1 MIIGIGTDI
10 VEVNRI
16 RKSVEQYDER
26 FLNKIFTEVELK
38 YSMKKKN
45 KFQHLAG
52 RFAAKEAVSKAFGTG
67 LSQGLSLQHIEVTN
81 DDLGVIRNK
90 TRDGEKYFSN
100 FVVEIRDA
108 ENDLVAMVKKT
119 IYIRKKLRV

>member
-16 RKSVEQYDER
+16 RKSVEQYDEK

-52 RFAAKEAVSKAFGTG
+52 RFAAKEAIVKALASCCDKGFVWKDMEIYNDAAGSPHVRLFGKFREFISTDKEV
-67 LSQGLSLQHIEVTN
+67 LISISHTDNYATAVAILQSI
-81 DDLGVIRNK
+81 DD
-90 TRDGEKYFSN
+90 
-100 FVVEIRDA
+100 
-108 ENDLVAMVKKT
+108 
-119 IYIRKKLRV
+119 